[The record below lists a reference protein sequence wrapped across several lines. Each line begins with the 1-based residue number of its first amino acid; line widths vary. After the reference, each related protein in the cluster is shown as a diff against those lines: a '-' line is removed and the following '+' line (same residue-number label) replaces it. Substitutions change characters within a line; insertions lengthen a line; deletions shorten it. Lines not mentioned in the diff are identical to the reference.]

1 MGMQEQLNQQS
12 EDAIKQGGKQLVKGI
27 VASIRCAAFG
37 TEEFLSICTMIAKG
51 VTNKV
56 THNNVSVA
64 KLTKMVDGRP
74 GDNISK
80 IDAGMTEEAT
90 KSFKKYAAKNGIKY
104 SVVKDGGTK
113 PPTYSVFFA
122 AKDTA
127 VIEHCIKQYVNDM
140 AKKQQRQQ
148 RRKVSRESV
157 KAKMDKAKE
166 KMKQINHD
174 KERNK
179 DRSERE
185 R

>member
-1 MGMQEQLNQQS
+1 MGMQEALNQQS
-12 EDAIKQGGKQLVKGI
+12 EEVIKQGAKQLAKGI

-37 TEEFLSICTMIAKG
+37 TEEFISVCQMVAEG
-51 VTNKV
+51 GTNKIR
-56 THNNVSVA
+56 HNNVSVA
-64 KLTKMVDGRP
+64 KLTKMINGRP
-74 GDNISK
+74 GDSISK

-90 KSFKKYAAKNGIKY
+90 KSFKKYAARSGIKY
-104 SVVKDGGTK
+104 SVVRDGGTK

-148 RRKVSRESV
+148 RRKASRESV
-157 KAKMDKAKE
+157 KAKMQKAKQ
-166 KMKQINHD
+166 KMQHINHD
-174 KERNK
+174 KEKNK